1 MSGYIGAIPTPQAT
15 QSRDVYTATSNQT
28 TFTTQGYTPNF
39 VSVYLNGVHLA
50 RADFTAT
57 NGSDVVL
64 ASGASA
70 NDVVEIVSFGTFQS
84 ADALPLTGGTVTGTV
99 NFPDGSISIS
109 DLDIDGGTDVG
120 AALVDADLMVVDDG
134 AGGTNRKATMSRLAT
149 YMGTKISGGS
159 QTFTASGSISA
170 GALVGL
176 NNNGT
181 ISTMGA
187 TAGSPIRFSGSVGS
201 GRGDYNATVYD
212 TANNKIIQ
220 FYRDTNNSNYL
231 TCIVGTVSGTSIS
244 YGTPVALSATSHKM
258 RATYDT
264 NSSRTV
270 CVYSDDNQSDDGYA
284 VVVSVSGT
292 TPTFGSAVEFSTVNC
307 LTLDCCFDSNSN
319 KVVVAYKASDQGRS
333 KVGTV
338 SGTSISFGSEATFTT
353 NNPKDGFIDCR
364 FDSNLNKVVI
374 AYTDYSNSDYG
385 TAIVGTVSGTS
396 ISFGSAVVYSNS
408 GTTFYNKLEFDS
420 NTNKFLFVYARSTE
434 LFTRVGTV
442 SGTSISFGT
451 EQSLTQAGGDL
462 RSALVFDSAT
472 NQIILAFEA
481 ATINFAT
488 VIKGSISG
496 TSFFAGVATVVAEIN
511 VVIAGLAYDEDTDQC
526 ILSFQDDNNYDGKHI
541 VFNSANPSWVG
552 VAAESISNG
561 ASGKVTVIGGINTN
575 QSGLVTG
582 AVYGL
587 PITASTITSGCF

>member
-1 MSGYIGAIPTPQAT
+1 MLSHIQTIVTP
-15 QSRDVYTATSNQT
+15 
-28 TFTTQGYTPNF
+28 
-39 VSVYLNGVHLA
+39 
-50 RADFTAT
+50 
-57 NGSDVVL
+57 
-64 ASGASA
+64 
-70 NDVVEIVSFGTFQS
+70 
-84 ADALPLTGGTVTGTV
+84 
-99 NFPDGSISIS
+99 
-109 DLDIDGGTDVG
+109 
-120 AALVDADLMVVDDG
+120 
-134 AGGTNRKATMSRLAT
+134 
-149 YMGTKISGGS
+149 
-159 QTFTASGSISA
+159 
-170 GALVGL
+170 
-176 NNNGT
+176 
-181 ISTMGA
+181 
-187 TAGSPIRFSGSVGS
+187 
-201 GRGDYNATVYD
+201 
-212 TANNKIIQ
+212 
-220 FYRDTNNSNYL
+220 
-231 TCIVGTVSGTSIS
+231 
-244 YGTPVALSATSHKM
+244 
-258 RATYDT
+258 
-264 NSSRTV
+264 
-270 CVYSDDNQSDDGYA
+270 
-284 VVVSVSGT
+284 
-292 TPTFGSAVEFSTVNC
+292 
-307 LTLDCCFDSNSN
+307 
-319 KVVVAYKASDQGRS
+319 
-333 KVGTV
+333 
-338 SGTSISFGSEATFTT
+338 
-353 NNPKDGFIDCR
+353 
-364 FDSNLNKVVI
+364 
-374 AYTDYSNSDYG
+374 DYG

-481 ATINFAT
+481 ATTNFAT

-526 ILSFQDDNNYDGKHI
+526 ILSFQDDNNYDGKHV

-587 PITASTITSGCF
+587 PITATALTSGASNAIGVALSSSSLYINTGKL